1 MITLHPSDA
10 VQNIY
15 SPHNY
20 ATPQKAVAD
29 ALKAGT
35 DLDCGSFYVEWLP
48 TAYNESLITETDLR
62 TALVH
67 QYASL
72 IRYGA
77 FAHENTNI
85 RY

>member
-1 MITLHPSDA
+1 MIKLRSPGA

-20 ATPQKAVAD
+20 ATPQQAVAD

-35 DLDCGSFYVEWLP
+35 DLDCGSFYGEWLP
-48 TAYNESLITETDLR
+48 IAYKESLITETDLH

-72 IRYGA
+72 VRYGA
-77 FAHENTNI
+77 VLHDSIFC
-85 RY
+85 